1 MLCSS
6 QREKG
11 FIIYKVWL
19 LGLKSSM
26 KAVSTK
32 SVPVLPWPNNKS
44 KHTKSP
50 LKWQYCTCSKWQPRM
65 ISSFWKAQVWT
76 MKAQKI
82 KIITT
87 GHLFSIK
94 TCLKS
99 QKKKKQNHLQATFF
113 PHTLSYSDNQ
123 QAQFGASLAPF
134 YSCNIRHWGNRD
146 LNPWLLCDKDPTFH
160 RVTSQRPGCGWHT
173 FISTQT
179 ETLERRWRL

>member
-87 GHLFSIK
+87 GHLFNIK

-99 QKKKKQNHLQATFF
+99 QKKRKEKKEKSPAGYIFS
-113 PHTLSYSDNQ
+113 PY
-123 QAQFGASLAPF
+123 
-134 YSCNIRHWGNRD
+134 
-146 LNPWLLCDKDPTFH
+146 
-160 RVTSQRPGCGWHT
+160 T
-173 FISTQT
+173 FIFWQSTSTVWCFTCSILQLQYQT
-179 ETLERRWRL
+179 LRK